1 MSAHLWC
8 KTVMRK
14 RPTLIIQDGEQVAIF
29 SWFKL
34 VSTRSMTFSHRTPP
48 LSEFHARFLPSGCRL
63 WDTRSALSALNSSPA
78 HSANGNILPEHN
90 DRMTKSGDFRLG
102 QTCRL
107 SEMTH
112 TSSDVQHCTT
122 SLRSWN
128 VSMWNQTVNLNSFL
142 FGTRLLK

>member
-1 MSAHLWC
+1 MPVFCHPAADS
-8 KTVMRK
+8 
-14 RPTLIIQDGEQVAIF
+14 G
-29 SWFKL
+29 
-34 VSTRSMTFSHRTPP
+34 TRDP
-48 LSEFHARFLPSGCRL
+48 LSVHSTLHL
-63 WDTRSALSALNSSPA
+63 LN
-78 HSANGNILPEHN
+78 SANGNILPEHN

-142 FGTRLLK
+142 FGTTTVGVATAARLNTNPSTNRQVQSKAGPQLTATWPSLLLYWRASWYSQGFRV